1 MSELAVEAKTEEQTR
16 STSGKLGLVA
26 ALMLVTFLAAL
37 DIAVVTTAMPT
48 IIGQLGGFELYA
60 WAVSAYLLTSTVSVP
75 IYGRLADVYGRKPLL
90 LIAIGVF
97 LLGSMLC
104 GLADSMA
111 LFILFRA
118 VQGIGAGGVLP
129 ITATIVGDTFD
140 VQTRARISGLF
151 SAAWSVAA
159 LLGPLVGGTLVL
171 ISWRLIFYVNVPLLL
186 LAALLVWR
194 GLQEPGLARR
204 SGQIDYA
211 GAAALTIGV
220 SALLLL
226 TVIAGGAKGI
236 PAWLA
241 WPTGAVSIIFLA
253 LFIAA
258 ERRSRAPLLP
268 LTLFRGRLIP
278 IAVLMSFAF
287 GIILFAGDTYIPMY
301 VQGVRSGDALLA
313 GLALTPVSL
322 GWLVGATL
330 CGRLLLRIGYRDTLL
345 YGAGLIVMGTTLL
358 AGMPVGAAWWYVLV
372 FTLTLGL
379 GMGLATTAILIAV
392 QDSVDYERRGIT
404 TALTQF
410 ASNMGGALGV
420 ALLGVALNTTLNQ
433 QTARLASVEAQYAT
447 QIASFNGANDLLDPT
462 RRIALDADLLGGLQG
477 ALGNALQVVFI
488 GVLLVAAAHLLVA
501 LFFPALKPIAKA
513 DPR

>member
-1 MSELAVEAKTEEQTR
+1 MRELAVEAKAEEQTQ
-16 STSGKLGLVA
+16 SSSGRLGLVS

-90 LIAIGVF
+90 MSAIGVF

-104 GLADSMA
+104 GLAGNMGW
-111 LFILFRA
+111 FILFRA

-129 ITATIVGDTFD
+129 VTTTIIGDTFD

-151 SAAWSVAA
+151 SAAWSGAA
-159 LLGPLVGGTLVL
+159 LIGPLVGGTLVL

-186 LAALLVWR
+186 LAAWLVWR
-194 GLQEPGLARR
+194 GLQEPGRVRR
-204 SGQIDYA
+204 AGQVDYA
-211 GAAALTIGV
+211 GAITLTIGV

-226 TVIAGGAKGI
+226 TVIGGGAKGI
-236 PAWLA
+236 SGWLA
-241 WPTGAVSIIFLA
+241 WPTAAISVFFLA
-253 LFIAA
+253 LFIVV
-258 ERRSRAPLLP
+258 ERRSAAPLLP
-268 LTLFRGRLIP
+268 LALFRGRLITV
-278 IAVLMSFAF
+278 AALMSFAF

-301 VQGVRSGDALLA
+301 VQGVRDGDALLA
-313 GLALTPVSL
+313 GLTLTPISL

-330 CGRLLLRIGYRDTLL
+330 SGRLLLRIGYRDTLL

-358 AGMPVGAAWWYVLV
+358 AGMPGGAAWWYMVA
-372 FTLTLGL
+372 FALTLGL

-392 QDSVDYERRGIT
+392 QDSVEYERRGVT
-404 TALTQF
+404 TALIQF

-420 ALLGVALNTTLNQ
+420 ALLGVALNTSLNH
-433 QTARLASVEAQYAT
+433 QTARLASMEAQYAA
-447 QIASFNGANDLLDPT
+447 QIASFNGANDLLDPA
-462 RRIALDADLLGGLQG
+462 RRIALNHDLLGGLQG
-477 ALGNALQVVFI
+477 ALGNALQVVYI
-488 GVLLVAAAHLLVA
+488 GVLIVAGLHLCAA
-501 LFFPALKPIAKA
+501 LFFPTLKPIAKSN
-513 DPR
+513 PR